1 MVHAY
6 RLVIRSLHHQHPINL
21 FKVTEIT
28 RRCFHSSFCRQCLY
42 GPGLEFCTL
51 LNHEIV
57 IWVLSHIRLVLVVLA
72 FSFLSHARAKWEVS
86 DILWLFPR

>member
-1 MVHAY
+1 M
-6 RLVIRSLHHQHPINL
+6 LN
-21 FKVTEIT
+21 
-28 RRCFHSSFCRQCLY
+28 

-57 IWVLSHIRLVLVVLA
+57 IWVLSHIRPVLVLVLA

-86 DILWLFPR
+86 NIFWLFPR